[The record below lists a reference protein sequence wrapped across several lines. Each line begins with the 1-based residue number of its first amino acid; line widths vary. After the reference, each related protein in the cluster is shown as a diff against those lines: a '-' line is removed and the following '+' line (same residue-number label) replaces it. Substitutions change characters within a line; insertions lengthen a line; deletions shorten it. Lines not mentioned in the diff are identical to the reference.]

1 MRLRN
6 AQQWVACTLGLFLL
20 WNEQVF
26 AQQSHLVA
34 ASNVSDVKVKPVAP
48 APVLLNDL
56 VTKALEQNPEI
67 KAMQRSFDMMRARTP
82 QAKALPEPM
91 LSYGYA
97 GNAPLPPFD
106 IQKGDPASA
115 RTLSFTQEVPYPGK
129 LAIKGKMAN
138 VAAEAEWWNYEQVRL
153 NVVAEVKDAYF
164 DLYYIHK
171 AIETITKNK
180 ELLEKFV
187 KIAEASYSVGK
198 GIQQDVLKAQVEV
211 SKLIDQLTVL
221 EQRQQT
227 AEARLNSLIFRDP
240 ETPVGKPEE
249 IKPSDFTYNLTGL
262 REMALTNYPLLK
274 AQRRRI
280 DREQYGVELAQK
292 EFYPDF
298 NVGFTYFNRPGL
310 PEMYAVNVGVKIP
323 LYFWQK
329 QRPAVAEAAAS
340 AATEK
345 QRLENTTTLLF
356 FRIKDRY
363 LAATTAQRLVKLY
376 GTTIIPQSSLSL
388 ESAISGYEV
397 GKVDFLTLLDNLV
410 TLLNYELSYFEQLSN
425 QEKAIAALEPF
436 VGINLRP

>member
-1 MRLRN
+1 MKLRSSQRW
-6 AQQWVACTLGLFLL
+6 AACTLGLLLL
-20 WNEQVF
+20 WNVQVF
-26 AQQSHLVA
+26 AQSSHLVA
-34 ASNVSDVKVKPVAP
+34 APRASDVKVKPAAT

-56 VTKALEQNPEI
+56 VTEALEQNPEI
-67 KAMQRSFDMMRARTP
+67 KAMQRSFDMMRARIP

-115 RTLSFTQEVPYPGK
+115 RTLSFTQELPFPGK

-153 NVVAEVKDAYF
+153 NVVAEVKDAYY

-171 AIETITKNK
+171 AMETITKNK
-180 ELLEKFV
+180 ELLEKFA

-211 SKLIDQLTVL
+211 SKLVEQLTVL
-221 EQRQQT
+221 EQREQT
-227 AEARLNSLIFRDP
+227 AEARLNSLLFREL

-249 IKPSDFTYNLTGL
+249 IKPRDFTYNLTDL

-292 EFYPDF
+292 DFYPDF

-329 QRPAVAEAAAS
+329 QRPAVAEATAS
-340 AATEK
+340 TATEK
-345 QRLENTTTLLF
+345 QRLENTSTLLF

-410 TLLNYELSYFEQLSN
+410 TLLNYELSYYEQLSN

-436 VGINLRP
+436 VGVNLRP